1 MIRTIIVQTVIDDD
15 NNAYDIGDRVR
26 VKMKP
31 RNAEQPELASEYI
44 GYIDDIK
51 EGVVDVCTDVGVR
64 RLDVNRIDK
73 IRFAADDEDFNNTWD
88 F

>member
-1 MIRTIIVQTVIDDD
+1 MVRTVVVQIVIDE
-15 NNAYDIGDRVR
+15 NNNSYEIGNRVR

-31 RNAEQPELASEYI
+31 SNAEMPEWANEYI
-44 GYIDDIK
+44 GWIDDIT
-51 EGVVDVCTDVGVR
+51 EDAVIVATTVGMR

-73 IRFAADDEDFNNTWD
+73 IRFAAEDESFDNKWD

>member
-1 MIRTIIVQTVIDDD
+1 MIRTIIVQIIIDE
-15 NNAYDIGDRVR
+15 NNNTYEIGNRVR

-31 RNAEQPELASEYI
+31 SNIDRPELASEHI

-51 EGVVDVCTDVGVR
+51 EGIIDVATAVGIRCLYVEHIDR
-64 RLDVNRIDK
+64 IRLA
-73 IRFAADDEDFNNTWD
+73 AADENFDNQWD

>member
-1 MIRTIIVQTVIDDD
+1 MIKTIIVQIVIDE
-15 NNAYDIGDRVR
+15 NNNSYEIGNRVR

-31 RNAEQPELASEYI
+31 RNIDRPEWANEYL

-51 EGVVDVCTDVGVR
+51 EDIVSVATAVGVR
-64 RLDVNRIDK
+64 HLDVDHIDK
-73 IRFAADDEDFNNTWD
+73 IRLAAADENFDNQWD